1 MLIMFFAAADTVNLN
16 LDVKMF
22 VVRQTESENRF
33 KCVDEV
39 GDIL

>member
-1 MLIMFFAAADTVNLN
+1 MPTVFFAAAAADIVLN

-22 VVRQTESENRF
+22 VVRQTENRF

-39 GDIL
+39 EDIL